1 MPRAYLD
8 TNCPLMADLNGDG
21 KLEAIVGAG
30 NPAGYG
36 RLPDSE
42 PWGDLH
48 VANGAGNILCS
59 TPPSPA
65 IP

>member
-1 MPRAYLD
+1 
-8 TNCPLMADLNGDG
+8 MADLNGDG